1 MADPKDK
8 NNPTHQDP
16 GQQQA
21 QHPAVA
27 PKAAFEGV
35 APVSFTPNPNIPTS
49 TEWAQQGGPPTQVGY
64 IPPAGK
70 QIDIFPR
77 PPLDPATNFLDIN
90 VPCWGEMLPGLPGQ
104 IVDIGIKDVIS
115 RVLEGTTNLAFGT
128 AVALGTTGDGY
139 CKPAAAATDKILGI
153 AMRDMTVGG
162 GQAVT
167 ALVAGLTQT
176 WGNVPNHGSVAIVR
190 VGRVWAQPATAV
202 HEGDPVSFVTTAG
215 ADQGKFNTGGTA
227 ILGAHWASSAP
238 AGMMA
243 QIQFNLP

>member
-1 MADPKDK
+1 MAEPKDK
-8 NNPTHQDP
+8 GTHDAPAQP
-16 GQQQA
+16 QQA
-21 QHPAVA
+21 HPAVA

-35 APVSFTPNPNIPTS
+35 APVAFTPNANRPTS
-49 TEWAQQGGPPTQVGY
+49 SEWADQGGPPTQVGY

-115 RVLEGTTNLAFGT
+115 RVPEGPNPIAFGT

-139 CKPAAAATDKILGI
+139 CKAVTAAGDKILGI
-153 AMRDMTVGG
+153 AMRDLTVAG

-167 ALVAGLTQT
+167 GLVPGLTQT
-176 WGNVPNHGSVAIVR
+176 WGNVPDHGAVAIIR
-190 VGRVWAQPATAV
+190 VGRVWAQPATNV
-202 HEGDPVSFVTTAG
+202 HEGDPVSVVTTAG
-215 ADQGKFNTGGTA
+215 TDQGKFNTGGTA
-227 ILGAHWASSAP
+227 IVGAHWASSAP